1 MSMKKQMNK
10 FYAIVE
16 RAADRKPNT
25 RVIQKMDDLRRI
37 ARHFKATN
45 TTTLH
50 PALTAKLM
58 QALEQ
63 R

>member
-16 RAADRKPNT
+16 RAADSKPNT
-25 RVIQKMDDLRRI
+25 RVIQKMDELRRV
-37 ARHFKATN
+37 ARHSRATSA
-45 TTTLH
+45 TTLH
-50 PALTAKLM
+50 PALTAKLVE
-58 QALEQ
+58 ALEQ